1 MSEAFEL
8 WEKPEAEAIFMLAG
22 WRQWA
27 DAGGVS
33 SALPR
38 YLVQQTSAKQIGAL
52 RPDGFYLFQIP
63 GTHDLV
69 RPTVK
74 FAEGYPESLQ
84 TRRNEFHYAEVNGK
98 GLVVFLGDEPHLDIE
113 RYVTALLDAAQSL
126 NVSRIIAFGGVYGEL
141 PYEKERMISAVYSR
155 KALRDELEPLALNF
169 SDYQGGASIGSYLCK
184 RAGERE
190 IDYVGMYAFVPTY
203 DFSNL
208 SQIGNTIRIE
218 KDYLA
223 WMGVMRRVDYLLKLG
238 FDLSDLERKSEK
250 LIQAFDEKV
259 AELDETAPQ
268 LHVRDYF
275 KRLSDEFDV
284 TSFDPLDEIWE
295 EEMRRLFDKFEG
307 DEPE

>member
-1 MSEAFEL
+1 MSEAVEL
-8 WEKPEAEAIFMLAG
+8 WEKPQAEAIFMLAG

-113 RYVTALLDAAQSL
+113 RYVTALLDAAQRL
-126 NVSRIIAFGGVYGEL
+126 ERFTHHRFWRRLRRAALREGAYDLGGVQ
-141 PYEKERMISAVYSR
+141 P
-155 KALRDELEPLALNF
+155 
-169 SDYQGGASIGSYLCK
+169 QGAQ
-184 RAGERE
+184 R
-190 IDYVGMYAFVPTY
+190 
-203 DFSNL
+203 
-208 SQIGNTIRIE
+208 
-218 KDYLA
+218 
-223 WMGVMRRVDYLLKLG
+223 
-238 FDLSDLERKSEK
+238 
-250 LIQAFDEKV
+250 
-259 AELDETAPQ
+259 
-268 LHVRDYF
+268 
-275 KRLSDEFDV
+275 
-284 TSFDPLDEIWE
+284 
-295 EEMRRLFDKFEG
+295 
-307 DEPE
+307 